1 MSEPRSALPV
11 HPPPLPVTLILWA
24 ALGIAL
30 NIGAARFT
38 YGVMLP
44 SLRRDLGLD
53 YFTGGAL
60 NAIHLFGHLI
70 GTLVAPQ
77 LARRTTMARFSA
89 FSYATVAAGALVC
102 ALAPMTPLGGPL
114 VLGVGRLMTGLGA
127 GGGTMATM
135 VIVFAAVSAARRPLV
150 SGIVWSGMGVA
161 TILSGLAAPFLLSSD
176 TGWRTAFGLTA
187 LVAFAITIAFPPR
200 AKGAAVAQEEPAAV
214 SRFATRQLLDPLWLF
229 LLAAYLLF
237 AFAYIAWSTFA
248 GAQLAA
254 SHASMFVIQLTWVV
268 FGAATMAGAMLTA
281 PLAASPALRHYAL
294 SLSFVL
300 AAPGALL
307 SAVDSGAA
315 SLAGALLVGL
325 GAGATPTIVSALARE
340 RCSSEDYARVF
351 SFATAAL
358 GVGQLIGPLT
368 AGQFADMF
376 GPVAVPLLAAVVY
389 AVGALLAMWDG
400 RIASRNAGDRTA
412 ITALTP

>member
-1 MSEPRSALPV
+1 MLDPQSPDTLSVRPS
-11 HPPPLPVTLILWA
+11 PLPVTLILWA

-44 SLRRDLGLD
+44 SLRRDLALD
-53 YFTGGAL
+53 YFAGGAL
-60 NAIHLFGHLI
+60 NTIHLLGHLI
-70 GTLVAPQ
+70 GTLAAPR

-89 FSYATVAAGALVC
+89 LAFTATAAGALIC
-102 ALAPMTPLGGPL
+102 ALTPQAPVAGPL
-114 VLGVGRLMTGLGA
+114 VLGAGRLITGLGA
-127 GGGTMATM
+127 GCGTMAVM
-135 VIVFAAVSAARRPLV
+135 VIAFAAVSAERRSLV
-150 SGIVWSGMGVA
+150 SAIVWSGMGVA
-161 TILSGLAAPFLLSSD
+161 TILSGLAAPFLLASD

-187 LVAFAITIAFPPR
+187 LFALSIAIAFPPR
-200 AKGAAVAQEEPAAV
+200 GSATVAANAEPAAP
-214 SRFATRQLLDPLWLF
+214 SHLAARRLLDPPWLF
-229 LLAAYLLF
+229 LLAAYFMF

-254 SHASMFVIQLTWVV
+254 THASMFVVQSTWVV
-268 FGAATMAGAMLTA
+268 FGAATMAGAMLTV

-307 SAVDSGAA
+307 SAMGSGGA

-340 RCSSEDYARVF
+340 RCRAEDYARAF

-358 GVGQLIGPLT
+358 GVGQLIGPL
-368 AGQFADMF
+368 AGGLSADTF
-376 GPVAVPLLAAVVY
+376 GTVAVPLLAAAVY
-389 AVGALLAMWDG
+389 AVGALLAVVDG
-400 RIASRNAGDRTA
+400 RVASRRH
-412 ITALTP
+412 